1 MKYSVLRIVNKLN
14 LFLVCPSSG
23 YLARQIS
30 FLLNNYIYKEGEED
44 PENAGLLIPRY
55 RAVGRTALN
64 GKVYPAVSRES
75 EEDLVPV
82 RSIVTKITGNRNVV
96 THDLLSN
103 SKFNDFT
110 DGAAVG
116 ISYATSA
123 TEQITQEALGLKH
136 GGHERILDQSGYLKA
151 DKPCTFREEG
161 IWMYLKVR
169 GKELKYPKP
178 ENLVTFDK
186 TSFEPGENIC
196 VAYNTSSPIYK
207 LNSLINLMRAKGST
221 GQRYYEKDK
230 VIVSDCY
237 AYEDGIIRYTED
249 ERFGIRVTIGSKE
262 YEYNPA
268 CMYYFPD
275 GAPVKKFDRICSGVV
290 NMNHVSSEL
299 GSDIRSIYL
308 IFRKQFYTL
317 IDSKFASSGVVSSG
331 ALSEEMVE
339 FIFSGLTSVTMDPKE
354 AKIAAIDYQGTQA
367 SILNKSS
374 FYTALSFGFSSRVVK
389 RAVKGDIDLSGD
401 IMTDTVLGLL
411 LNNSLD

>member
-1 MKYSVLRIVNKLN
+1 
-14 LFLVCPSSG
+14 
-23 YLARQIS
+23 
-30 FLLNNYIYKEGEED
+30 
-44 PENAGLLIPRY
+44 
-55 RAVGRTALN
+55 
-64 GKVYPAVSRES
+64 
-75 EEDLVPV
+75 
-82 RSIVTKITGNRNVV
+82 
-96 THDLLSN
+96 
-103 SKFNDFT
+103 
-110 DGAAVG
+110 
-116 ISYATSA
+116 
-123 TEQITQEALGLKH
+123 
-136 GGHERILDQSGYLKA
+136 
-151 DKPCTFREEG
+151 
-161 IWMYLKVR
+161 
-169 GKELKYPKP
+169 
-178 ENLVTFDK
+178 
-186 TSFEPGENIC
+186 
-196 VAYNTSSPIYK
+196 
-207 LNSLINLMRAKGST
+207 
-221 GQRYYEKDK
+221 
-230 VIVSDCY
+230 
-237 AYEDGIIRYTED
+237 
-249 ERFGIRVTIGSKE
+249 
-262 YEYNPA
+262 
-268 CMYYFPD
+268 MYYFPD